1 MSTRGV
7 WIAGSYQTDFA
18 RNYAREGLEISD
30 IMAETV
36 AETLADAGVGAA
48 DVEAVHVGNAF
59 GQLFTGQGQLG
70 AMPATMEPLLWGKP
84 AARHEAACASG
95 SIAVLSAAADI
106 EAGRYDCVLV
116 IGVEQERNVP
126 SVDAPRHLG
135 AAAWIGHEGQD
146 ATYMWPYMFSQLAD
160 EYDRRYGLDDRH
172 LHAIAELNMRNARL
186 NPLAQTRNWKFGDG
200 SFSADDTANPV
211 VEGRLR
217 RTDCSQVTDGAAGV
231 LLVSDRLRAERP
243 GSGQPASGW
252 RVSGQP
258 GPRPAARISGW
269 GHAVAGLPLQAK
281 FDRSRD
287 QPYVFPHV
295 RQVVTDAFRRAGLP
309 DVGAVDGIETHDCF
323 SMSEYMAIDHFGITG
338 PGESWKAVE
347 NGELERDGAIPVNPS
362 GGLIGVGHPVGAT
375 GVRMLHD
382 AARQVTGRAGGC
394 QVDGARTFAT
404 LNIGGSL
411 TTAVSFVVTGSS

>member
-1 MSTRGV
+1 MSSRGV
-7 WIAGSYQTDFA
+7 WIAGSYQSDYA

-30 IMAETV
+30 MIAEAVTGTLDDAKV
-36 AETLADAGVGAA
+36 APD
-48 DVEAVHVGNAF
+48 DVEAIHVGNAF

-70 AMPATMEPLLWGKP
+70 AMPATVNDALWGKP

-95 SIAVLSAAADI
+95 SIAILSAMADI

-126 SVDAPRHLG
+126 GTQAPQYLG

-146 ATYMWPYMFSQLAD
+146 AKFMWPYMFSELAD

-172 LHAIAELNMRNARL
+172 LHAIAELNMRNAKA
-186 NPLAQTRNWKFGDG
+186 NPLAQTRKWAFGPG
-200 SFSADDTANPV
+200 SFKADDTDNPL

-217 RTDCSQVTDGAAGV
+217 RTDCSQVTDGTAGV
-231 LLVSDRLRAERP
+231 LLVSN
-243 GSGQPASGW
+243 
-252 RVSGQP
+252 RVQTQNS
-258 GPRPAARISGW
+258 ARIAGW
-269 GHAVAGLPLQAK
+269 GHGTAGLSLQAK
-281 FDRSRD
+281 FDRSQG

-295 RQVVTDAFRRAGLP
+295 RQVVEDAFRRAQLA
-309 DVGAVDGIETHDCF
+309 DVTQLDGIETHDCF

-347 NGELERDGAIPVNPS
+347 NGDLERDGAIPVNPS
-362 GGLIGVGHPVGAT
+362 GGLIGVGHPVGAS
-375 GVRMLHD
+375 GVRMLRD
-382 AARQVTGRAGGC
+382 AALQVTGQAGDT
-394 QVDGARTFAT
+394 QINNARTFAT

-411 TTAVSFVVTGSS
+411 TTTVSFVVTQED

>member
-1 MSTRGV
+1 MGSRGV
-7 WIAGSYQTDFA
+7 WVAGGYQSDFS

-30 IMAETV
+30 IVAETV
-36 AETLADAGVGAA
+36 AGTLADAGVGPD
-48 DVEAVHVGNAF
+48 DVDAIHVGNAF

-70 AMPATMEPLLWGKP
+70 AMPATVEPLLWGKP
-84 AARHEAACASG
+84 ASRHEAACASG
-95 SIAVLSAAADI
+95 SIAVLAGAADI
-106 EAGRYDCVLV
+106 EADRYDCVLV

-126 SVDAPRHLG
+126 GADAPRYLG
-135 AAAWIGHEGQD
+135 AAAWVGHEGQD
-146 ATYMWPYMFSQLAD
+146 AKFMWPYMFSELAD

-172 LHAIAELNMRNARL
+172 LHAIAELNMRNAKD
-186 NPLAQTRNWKFGDG
+186 NPLAQTRSWAFGAG
-200 SFSADDTANPV
+200 SFADHDQDNPI

-231 LLVSDRLRAERP
+231 LLVSDRFRQERR
-243 GSGQPASGW
+243 PA
-252 RVSGQP
+252 QQ
-258 GPRPAARISGW
+258 AARIAGW
-269 GHAVAGLPLQAK
+269 GHRTAGLTMKAK
-281 FDRSRD
+281 LDRSHD

-295 RQVVTDAFRRAGLP
+295 RKVVTDAFSRAGLP
-309 DVGAVDGIETHDCF
+309 DVRALDGIETHDCF

-338 PGESWKAVE
+338 PGESWKAIE
-347 NGELERDGAIPVNPS
+347 NGELERDGAIPINPS

-382 AARQVTGRAGGC
+382 ASRQVTGRAGDC

-411 TTAVSFVVTGSS
+411 TTTVSFVVAGE

>member
-1 MSTRGV
+1 MNSRSA
-7 WIAGSYQTDFA
+7 WIAGSHQSDYA

-30 IMAETV
+30 MV
-36 AETLADAGVGAA
+36 AEAVTGTLDSAKIAA
-48 DVEAVHVGNAF
+48 RDVEAIHVGNAF

-70 AMPATMEPLLWGKP
+70 AMPATVEPALWGKP

-95 SIAVLSAAADI
+95 SVAVLSAMADI

-126 SVDAPRHLG
+126 GAEAPRHLG

-146 ATYMWPYMFSQLAD
+146 AKFMWPHMFSQLAD

-172 LHAIAELNMRNARL
+172 LHAIAELNMRNAKG
-186 NPLAQTRNWKFGDG
+186 NPLAQTRSWTFGPG
-200 SFSADDTANPV
+200 SFADDDAGNPV

-217 RTDCSQVTDGAAGV
+217 RTDCSQVTDGTAGV
-231 LLVSDRLRAERP
+231 LLVSDRFRN
-243 GSGQPASGW
+243 SK
-252 RVSGQP
+252 
-258 GPRPAARISGW
+258 GPLARIAGW
-269 GHAVAGLPLQAK
+269 GHGTAGLSLQAK

-295 RQVVTDAFRRAGLP
+295 RQVVTDAFRRAGIPGVSAL
-309 DVGAVDGIETHDCF
+309 DGIETHDCF
-323 SMSEYMAIDHFGITG
+323 SMSEYMAVDHFGITG

-347 NGELERDGAIPVNPS
+347 NGDLERDGAIPVNPS
-362 GGLIGVGHPVGAT
+362 GGLIGVGHPVGAS
-375 GVRMLHD
+375 GVRMLRD
-382 AARQVTGRAGGC
+382 AARQVTGQAGDT
-394 QVDGARTFAT
+394 QVEGARTFAT

-411 TTAVSFVVTGSS
+411 TTTVSFVVTRED